1 MFAVPDEDDQQYQP
15 PKVKE
20 VSSIPDASTLLHQ
33 CVHGGAIIE
42 KLADPQYWEGLAE
55 ATAALYPCD
64 PLTVG
69 NKLGYRKTA
78 AAGGTTA
85 TATTNN
91 NNSKKATSESIKI
104 LNELDD
110 KGYCIVPPES
120 VEGKSRS
127 AMLGHSGGFGG
138 GGVPSVGG
146 FGGMGGF
153 TPGMLSSGTFGGD
166 GLAFIN
172 SDDNEPSDTSSSSSL
187 NSMRS
192 AAGGFG
198 MPSNEYDLIARAVRV
213 VEDNGWPPVFALMF
227 DAPWQ
232 AVQRAWSIAAKV
244 VSTYVCVCVLLYI
257 CVCAYISHSHL
268 SFTFFLALCYI
279 SKYFEFHELCL
290 LCVCV
295 CQLGDDCEL
304 EPSLFIWS
312 LTRNVDTR
320 SEKMKTKNKCGD
332 GSDDEEKRC
341 ARIGQNF
348 GLPHRYYT

>member
-1 MFAVPDEDDQQYQP
+1 MSTICVCVCEHKNKRRSMFAVPDEDDQQYQP

-69 NKLGYRKTA
+69 NKLGYRKIA
-78 AAGGTTA
+78 AAGRTT
-85 TATTNN
+85 TTTTNIN
-91 NNSKKATSESIKI
+91 NKKATSESAKI

-120 VEGKSRS
+120 VEAKSRS

-138 GGVPSVGG
+138 GGGGVPSSGG

-172 SDDNEPSDTSSSSSL
+172 SDDNEPSDSSSSSSSL

-192 AAGGFG
+192 AAAGFG
-198 MPSNEYDLIARAVRV
+198 LPSNEYDLIARAVRV

-244 VSTYVCVCVLLYI
+244 VSTCLCVVMCVHI
-257 CVCAYISHSHL
+257 NHSHL
-268 SFTFFLALCYI
+268 NS
-279 SKYFEFHELCL
+279 S
-290 LCVCV
+290 
-295 CQLGDDCEL
+295 
-304 EPSLFIWS
+304 
-312 LTRNVDTR
+312 
-320 SEKMKTKNKCGD
+320 
-332 GSDDEEKRC
+332 
-341 ARIGQNF
+341 
-348 GLPHRYYT
+348 